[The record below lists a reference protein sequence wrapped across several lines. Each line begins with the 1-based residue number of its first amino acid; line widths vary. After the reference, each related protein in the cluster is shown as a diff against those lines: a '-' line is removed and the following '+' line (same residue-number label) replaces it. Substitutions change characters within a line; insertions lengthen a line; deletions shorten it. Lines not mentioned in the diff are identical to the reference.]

1 MSTKRRPPHGG
12 PEGGTRVRLGGWEI
26 LVVLGLVLLLFGPRR
41 LPEVGRAFGRTIQ
54 EFRKSSRS
62 DDEDSDQQPE
72 GNGKSKDQTGA

>member
-1 MSTKRRPPHGG
+1 
-12 PEGGTRVRLGGWEI
+12 
-26 LVVLGLVLLLFGPRR
+26 VVLGLVLLLFGPRR

-62 DDEDSDQQPE
+62 DDEDSDEQPE